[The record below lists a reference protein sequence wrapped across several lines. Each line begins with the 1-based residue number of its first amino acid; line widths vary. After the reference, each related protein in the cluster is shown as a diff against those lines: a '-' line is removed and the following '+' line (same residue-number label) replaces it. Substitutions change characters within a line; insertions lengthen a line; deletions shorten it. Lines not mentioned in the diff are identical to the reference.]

1 MVKLYSDSEWV
12 LGVVKD
18 VRGDEAL
25 RTGIQDV
32 SMEQLLKM
40 AAILLVLTLP
50 YWEGVLPPSTEA
62 SSGPNEYI
70 QN

>member
-12 LGVVKD
+12 LDVVKD